1 MTIPAISVAM
11 SVYDGE
17 RFLALA
23 IESVLAQTFTDFEF
37 LILNDG
43 SRDASASI
51 IDHYAAQDS
60 RIRAIHREN
69 RGLVASLNQML
80 GEAKAPLVARM
91 DCDDICLPERF
102 ERQIEFMAAHPEYGV
117 VGTWSA
123 DIDEEGNPFGLSGI
137 DHPTDH
143 AKFLTSIQQSGPL
156 LCHPSV
162 MMRRDLVRSVGGY
175 HAAFKHCEDYDLW
188 LRLASVTQLCSI
200 PDRLVRYRHWSNQ
213 VSTKFA
219 YTQQIGAAVSYFA
232 WCERQAGLPDPTEL
246 LAELPP
252 MADYDRLFKKLD
264 VAKAVRDRVT
274 PTMIYSEVAL
284 KGEGYSLM
292 LDHVREG
299 GRTKGLWRTVA
310 RLMRIGEPTK
320 AATLFLTLAQN

>member
-1 MTIPAISVAM
+1 MANPAISVAM

-23 IESVLAQTFTDFEF
+23 VESILAQTFADFEL

-43 SRDASASI
+43 SKDGSKAI
-51 IDHYAAQDS
+51 IDSYAAKDP

-69 RGLVASLNQML
+69 RGLVASLNQL
-80 GEAKAPLVARM
+80 LDEAKAPLVARM
-91 DCDDICLPERF
+91 DCDDICLPTRF
-102 ERQIEFMAAHPEYGV
+102 EQQIAFMAEHPDYGV

-123 DIDEEGNPFGLSGI
+123 DIDEDGEPYGLGGL

-143 AKFLTSIQQSGPL
+143 SAFLNSIDSSGPL

-188 LRLASVTQLCSI
+188 LRLASVTKMCSV
-200 PDRLVRYRHWSNQ
+200 PERLVKYRHWSNQ
-213 VSTKFA
+213 VSTKHA
-219 YTQQIGAAVSYFA
+219 YIQQIGAAASYFA
-232 WCERQAGLPDPTEL
+232 WCERKAGRPDPTAHL
-246 LAELPP
+246 GELPP
-252 MADYDRLFKKLD
+252 LDGYDALFNKPGL
-264 VAKAVRDRVT
+264 AKAVRERVT
-274 PTMIYSEVAL
+274 PTMIYSEAAL
-284 KGEGYSLM
+284 KGEGYQLM

-299 GRTKGLWRTVA
+299 GRAKGLWRTVA
-310 RLMRIGEPTK
+310 RLMRIGEP
-320 AATLFLTLAQN
+320 ARAVGLCLALAQF